1 MGKLKAYVMDI
12 EEQVFE
18 WYLDGVAESVALS
31 LGVKEYGT
39 MAESIVQNI
48 YKYGED
54 YYDEWRILK

>member
-18 WYLDGVAESVALS
+18 WYLDGVAENVALS

-39 MAESIVQNI
+39 MAESIVKSI

-54 YYDEWRILK
+54 YYNIGDY